1 MCKFN
6 DTCILKTLFFIN
18 KAQLEKLVVAEF
30 MKFQPCSLV
39 LRLKS
44 HFKNAIKKQAYCMW
58 TSMRHSGGQMI
69 IDSNSLELKFNERDI
84 LVFIGP
90 HLMKR

>member
-1 MCKFN
+1 
-6 DTCILKTLFFIN
+6 
-18 KAQLEKLVVAEF
+18 
-30 MKFQPCSLV
+30 
-39 LRLKS
+39 
-44 HFKNAIKKQAYCMW
+44 MW

-84 LVFIGP
+84 LVFINS

>member
-30 MKFQPCSLV
+30 MKFQSCSLV
-39 LRLKS
+39 LRVKS
-44 HFKNAIKKQAYCMW
+44 HFKNAIKNKLIACG
-58 TSMRHSGGQMI
+58 RLCVIVVG
-69 IDSNSLELKFNERDI
+69 K
-84 LVFIGP
+84 
-90 HLMKR
+90 